1 MSTSMVFKKYCLAHY
16 CILDM
21 IFMPLHGD
29 LGSLREVTFGPASG
43 AMMGARFKREGL
55 AVRVAKPNRLAN
67 FLCILSSICF

>member
-43 AMMGARFKREGL
+43 AMMGAIDSKEKAL
-55 AVRVAKPNRLAN
+55 
-67 FLCILSSICF
+67 LCA